1 MSGVAAK
8 LYKAVRHAGVRY
20 SNLKDRRLMKIITI
34 ATAAAMTA
42 LLIGGAAFAQTAA
55 PAPAAP
61 AAAPAPAAH
70 SAKSIECSKEA
81 DAKGLHGEARRKFRA
96 DCKRGK

>member
-1 MSGVAAK
+1 
-8 LYKAVRHAGVRY
+8 
-20 SNLKDRRLMKIITI
+20 MKTTTLAI
-34 ATAAAMTA
+34 AAAMTA
-42 LLIGGAAFAQTAA
+42 FLAGGAALAQTAA

-61 AAAPAPAAH
+61 AAPAVAAH

-96 DCKRGK
+96 ECKRGK

>member
-1 MSGVAAK
+1 
-8 LYKAVRHAGVRY
+8 
-20 SNLKDRRLMKIITI
+20 MKITTLAI
-34 ATAAAMTA
+34 AAAMTA

-55 PAPAAP
+55 PPPAAPAAP
-61 AAAPAPAAH
+61 AVAAH